1 MLIGDFFYTHRL
13 TARDNGFLILFTD
26 KRIKPL
32 HNLDS
37 AVQRPVKNKKKKK
50 LISQKDLPSKP
61 TTLGTSDKPRTP
73 ENILKAHKVV
83 AV

>member
-50 LISQKDLPSKP
+50 S
-61 TTLGTSDKPRTP
+61 
-73 ENILKAHKVV
+73 
-83 AV
+83 